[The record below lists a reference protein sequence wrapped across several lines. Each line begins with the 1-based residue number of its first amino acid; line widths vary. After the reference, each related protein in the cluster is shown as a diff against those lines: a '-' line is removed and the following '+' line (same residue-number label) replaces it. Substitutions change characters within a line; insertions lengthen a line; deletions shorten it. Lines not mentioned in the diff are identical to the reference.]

1 MMPMGI
7 EPEAAIPPFFI
18 MHGFFD
24 PIIRH
29 ETASKFAKKIND
41 AGGDAKM
48 KLYNS
53 HGHASLIRR
62 TSSWHIW
69 PKPLLTDIISFI
81 NSKV

>member
-1 MMPMGI
+1 
-7 EPEAAIPPFFI
+7 

-29 ETASKFAKKIND
+29 ELAFKFAEKIND
-41 AGGDAKM
+41 SGGSAKIM
-48 KLYNS
+48 LYNS

-62 TSSWHIW
+62 TTSWHIW
-69 PKPLLTDIISFI
+69 PKPLLLDVISFV